1 MDSREPPNAE
11 VVRLRRA
18 GEPSEEDRQR
28 LASTIFAEQDEVSTF
43 SRGNLVPPGPSSPPA
58 GETPP
63 AADPFFEDLQDP
75 QRRAEK
81 PETPA
86 AASKHDTTAT
96 FFERLGSQTPAEM
109 SQDVAPPPTFR
120 ALPGSASLP
129 RELPTAHRRRT
140 GVSEDRSAQA
150 DQNDGVSGQPGD
162 QYEPRKRGPTRA
174 AFRALTTSS
183 PSRRQDGA
191 RRAARH
197 SQNQATVSRRHL
209 RAGVA
214 SALLCFLIG
223 AAVVVATIANLPGFG
238 PHRARPAD
246 QPRRTAFSISNT
258 SSPIALDVSRATA
271 ALGVDVET
279 AARARVAAQTRAS
292 KRAKAHARR
301 KAEAAARAR
310 AAKARRR
317 REAAATGARSAT
329 TPPSTA
335 STTTQSPAV
344 TSSAP
349 PASSST
355 GSTSSAPPHKST
367 SSSQQPAFGEH
378 GSLGPG
384 NSPDS

>member
-43 SRGNLVPPGPSSPPA
+43 SRGNLVPPGPSSPSA

-75 QRRAEK
+75 QRRAEQ

-162 QYEPRKRGPTRA
+162 QYEPRKRGRTRA
-174 AFRALTTSS
+174 HS
-183 PSRRQDGA
+183 A
-191 RRAARH
+191 R
-197 SQNQATVSRRHL
+197 
-209 RAGVA
+209 
-214 SALLCFLIG
+214 
-223 AAVVVATIANLPGFG
+223 
-238 PHRARPAD
+238 
-246 QPRRTAFSISNT
+246 
-258 SSPIALDVSRATA
+258 
-271 ALGVDVET
+271 
-279 AARARVAAQTRAS
+279 
-292 KRAKAHARR
+292 
-301 KAEAAARAR
+301 
-310 AAKARRR
+310 
-317 REAAATGARSAT
+317 
-329 TPPSTA
+329 
-335 STTTQSPAV
+335 
-344 TSSAP
+344 
-349 PASSST
+349 
-355 GSTSSAPPHKST
+355 
-367 SSSQQPAFGEH
+367 
-378 GSLGPG
+378 
-384 NSPDS
+384 